1 MLPQRPQSGPEPLR
15 IYLVGAHATG
25 KTTLARWIR
34 DRYQVPM
41 IAEVA
46 RGVLAEMEER
56 LETLRTD
63 IDLVDRYQAA
73 VFTRQI
79 DAESAVNGSFVSD
92 RAFCNLAYAAH
103 HSGILGRIF
112 RDPRLEQYMAWV
124 KRGLVFFLRPHQEL
138 LVDDGVR
145 AGVEWEEV
153 IRIDGMVKLLL
164 EQFDVP
170 YIPVASLSM
179 QERVRLVERV
189 LQLAGLPGATDAR
202 SANPAASTA
211 TTFADVAKAV
221 KQGHAVGSALGG
233 NSVAAN
239 SLGGTTIAGTTIG
252 NPKPS
257 SHPAPSRHEPVR
269 RGPSNGSH

>member
-1 MLPQRPQSGPEPLR
+1 MLPQHSDGSQGSLR

-34 DRYQVPM
+34 DTYQVPM

-46 RGVLAEMEER
+46 RGVLAEMEAR

-63 IDLVDRYQAA
+63 MDLVDRYQSA

-79 DAESAVNGSFVSD
+79 DAESSIPGSFVSD

-112 RDPRLEQYMAWV
+112 RDPRLEQYMQWV
-124 KRGLVFFLRPHQEL
+124 KQGIVFFLRPHQEL

-189 LQLAGLPGATDAR
+189 LQLSGMPGTGGGREADEGAPGADNLEEHPTESR
-202 SANPAASTA
+202 SAPGILAATR
-211 TTFADVAKAV
+211 
-221 KQGHAVGSALGG
+221 
-233 NSVAAN
+233 AAI
-239 SLGGTTIAGTTIG
+239 SD
-252 NPKPS
+252 
-257 SHPAPSRHEPVR
+257 
-269 RGPSNGSH
+269 GPPRTRPTNGSR

>member
-1 MLPQRPQSGPEPLR
+1 MLPQRPQGGPEPLR

-34 DRYQVPM
+34 DRYHMPM

-46 RGVLAEMEER
+46 RGVLAEMEEQ

-79 DAESAVNGSFVSD
+79 DAENAVDGSFVSD

-103 HSGILGRIF
+103 HSSILGRIF
-112 RDPRLEQYMAWV
+112 RDPRLEQYMHWV
-124 KRGLVFFLRPHQEL
+124 KKGIVFFLRPHREL

-145 AGVEWEEV
+145 AGVEWDEV
-153 IRIDGMVKLLL
+153 VRIDGMVKLLL

-170 YIPVASLSM
+170 YIPLASLSM

-189 LQLAGLPGATDAR
+189 LQLAGLPT
-202 SANPAASTA
+202 ANEVHSGGSPSQPQSEGQIVKPSTGS
-211 TTFADVAKAV
+211 TTGSTL
-221 KQGHAVGSALGG
+221 GHA
-233 NSVAAN
+233 
-239 SLGGTTIAGTTIG
+239 GT
-252 NPKPS
+252 P
-257 SHPAPSRHEPVR
+257 
-269 RGPSNGSH
+269 NGSR